1 MPIRELLEIFNS
13 ISEEKLPQV
22 KTLILGLLVVLI
34 VILITNNLVVDFANF
49 VGFKIRPFLYPI
61 SLISWVGY
69 WVFNKFHLPRNK
81 KNKVGIVIAIYSEN
95 ESERQKLKADFISK
109 FKKDLQQEGIL
120 NFSEVI
126 FLKNHFSSQIKD
138 SNNPQK
144 NLEIINKKIKA
155 HFYVWGDVKKRPD
168 GDEGEKY
175 FINFQGYVIH
185 KPISKN
191 LSQKISIDFSKVLPK
206 EINFLE
212 KRSFK
217 GFEASAK
224 IVHLAAKYIIGIAA
238 FVSHDPQLA
247 LKLHNGLKDQFN
259 EFRPL
264 PQHLQDIR
272 NRIPLLIADE
282 MLWIAKWH
290 FENDRVDETKSFL
303 EKSLSENN
311 NNYGAW
317 LFKAII
323 NFMVDKNIDEA
334 IESVKKAE
342 QYAKNNFE
350 WRYSKAFLY
359 FWKEDYKNALKLC
372 QKIKQQSYS
381 MESITLGEVRGFN
394 LNLLSDT
401 NPKTQLYFWI
411 GFLSYFKRS
420 NLGDALQDFENFEK
434 NASVNMSILKQKSTA
449 YLREIKQKIGI
460 N

>member
-1 MPIRELLEIFNS
+1 MDLEKLLYIA
-13 ISEEKLPQV
+13 EEKMPQI
-22 KTLILGLLVVLI
+22 KTLILGLFVVLGTI
-34 VILITNNLVVDFANF
+34 AAMDNLVVDFANF

-61 SLISWVGY
+61 LLILWVGY
-69 WVFNKFHLPRNK
+69 WTFNKFYLPRIK

-109 FKKDLQQEGIL
+109 LKKDLQQEGIL

-126 FLKNHFSSQIKD
+126 FLKNHFSNQIKD
-138 SNNPQK
+138 SDNPRIK
-144 NLEIINKKIKA
+144 LETINKKIKA

-175 FINFQGYVIH
+175 FINFQGYVVH
-185 KPISKN
+185 KPISQN
-191 LSQKISIDFSKVLPK
+191 LSQVISIDFSKVLPK
-206 EINFLE
+206 EVNFLE

-217 GFEASAK
+217 GFEASAT

-238 FVSHDPQLA
+238 FVSQDPQLA

-259 EFRPL
+259 AFRPL
-264 PQHLQDIR
+264 PPHLQDIR
-272 NRIPLLIADE
+272 NRIPLLISDE

-290 FENDRVDETKSFL
+290 FENNRIDEMKSFL

-323 NFMVDKNIDEA
+323 DFIVDKNIDEA
-334 IESVKKAE
+334 FRSVKKAE
-342 QYAKNNFE
+342 QYAKNTFE
-350 WRYSKAFLY
+350 WIYSKSFLY
-359 FWKEDYKNALKLC
+359 FWKEDYQNALKLC
-372 QKIKQQSYS
+372 QKIKLQSYLT
-381 MESITLGEVRGFN
+381 EPITLEEVRKFN
-394 LNLLSDT
+394 LNLLSDP

-434 NASVNMSILKQKSTA
+434 NASISMDILKQKSTA
-449 YLREIKQKIGI
+449 YLREIKQKMKI

>member
-1 MPIRELLEIFNS
+1 MDLEKLLYTP
-13 ISEEKLPQV
+13 EEKLPQI
-22 KTLILGLLVVLI
+22 KTLILGLVVVLGII
-34 VILITNNLVVDFANF
+34 VAMDNLVIDFAKF
-49 VGFKIRPFLYPI
+49 AGFKIRPFLYPI
-61 SLISWVGY
+61 LLILWVGY
-69 WVFNKFHLPRNK
+69 WAFNKFHLPRNR

-95 ESERQKLKADFISK
+95 ELERQKLKADFISK
-109 FKKDLQQEGIL
+109 LKKDLQQEGIL

-126 FLKNHFSSQIKD
+126 FLKNHFSNQIKD
-138 SNNPQK
+138 SDNPRTK
-144 NLEIINKKIKA
+144 LETINKKIKA
-155 HFYVWGDVKKRPD
+155 HFYVWGNVKKRPD

-185 KPISKN
+185 KPISQN
-191 LSQKISIDFSKVLPK
+191 LSQVISIDFSKVLPK

-217 GFEASAK
+217 GFEASAT

-238 FVSHDPQLA
+238 FVSQDPQLA
-247 LKLHNGLKDQFN
+247 LKLHSGLKDQFN
-259 EFRPL
+259 TFRPL
-264 PQHLQDIR
+264 PPRLQDIR
-272 NRIPLLIADE
+272 NRIPLLISDE

-290 FENDRVDETKSFL
+290 FENNRIDEMKSFL

-323 NFMVDKNIDEA
+323 DFMVDKNIDEA
-334 IESVKKAE
+334 LKSIKKAE
-342 QYAKNNFE
+342 QCAKNTFE

-359 FWKEDYKNALKLC
+359 FWKEDYQNALKLC
-372 QKIKQQSYS
+372 QKIKQQSCLT
-381 MESITLGEVRGFN
+381 ELITLEEVRKFN
-394 LNLLSDT
+394 LNFLSGT

-434 NASVNMSILKQKSTA
+434 NASINMDILKQKSKA
-449 YLREIKQKIGI
+449 YLREIKQQMKIK
-460 N
+460 